1 MDLAQSLSK
10 YELKSLLFS
19 AKFET
24 ALSLTRITDM
34 LAIFLLLKNLFKIN
48 Q

>member
-10 YELKSLLFS
+10 YELKSLFFL
-19 AKFET
+19 AKFER
-24 ALSLTRITDM
+24 ALSLTRTADM
-34 LAIFLLLKNLFKIN
+34 LAIFLLLKNPFKIN